1 MTQVWE
7 TLQFAVMLRLDE
19 TLTMR
24 QRNQRAQDVMEMLG
38 LEGVSDVIVGDALN
52 KVRQLNSF
60 IHQMAA

>member
-1 MTQVWE
+1 MVLPSVVTQVWE

-52 KVRQLNSF
+52 KVRQTLP
-60 IHQMAA
+60 